1 MGSNLATRVPVA
13 FGWKIDKHTVM
24 QFEAVH
30 LTAAKFGRGA
40 EKKTNKKKQEAG
52 NLEPPPKESILAKL
66 VAISLVTVEIYLLQ
80 SATRWSCDQ
89 SFM

>member
-1 MGSNLATRVPVA
+1 MGSNLAMRVPVT
-13 FGWKIDKHTVM
+13 FGWKIDKHAVI

-40 EKKTNKKKQEAG
+40 EKKNKQEAG

-80 SATRWSCDQ
+80 SAKRWSCDQ

>member
-40 EKKTNKKKQEAG
+40 EKKNKKK
-52 NLEPPPKESILAKL
+52 
-66 VAISLVTVEIYLLQ
+66 
-80 SATRWSCDQ
+80 TRSW
-89 SFM
+89 